1 MKNTLKIVAIAA
13 LLLVCCAAL
22 AACGKCKHKK
32 VEWVVTVEAT
42 CSVAGTKAQ
51 TCVDCGEVV
60 KTEQY
65 ETDHQYQVGY
75 CLFCGKAKYGSE
87 YLQYGEITLGGVTGY
102 ELVGVGNSTA
112 IELVIPALK
121 NGKPVLSVAEGA
133 FAGNENIVS
142 VSFGPNVLQIGAN
155 AFSDCSELVSVTF
168 PEKSELRLLGTSA
181 FAGCT
186 ALESFAFPTGVS
198 EISAMLFEGCT
209 SLEEIVLHDGIYSLG
224 EGAFSDCTAIEYEEL
239 DGAKYLGTAQTPHLL
254 LAGVLDKTVT
264 SFEIP
269 ADTRIIGA
277 EAFSGCTALE
287 EVTFPEG
294 VRSLGAYAFAGCSA
308 LSAVTLPMSLQKI
321 EAYAF
326 AECVMLAEISV
337 PAATATIGERAFY
350 KCTSL
355 TAISLPNGIETLG
368 ALAFYDAAL
377 TPLSHEGGLYL
388 GNTENPYLVLIGVEA
403 TAVSLTVHGDTRVIA
418 DSALSGTNLTS
429 LHVGE
434 SVITIGV
441 RALDGCIALSGV
453 TFAVT
458 EGWKYAAVKDV
469 AAVAVTVT
477 DAAANAAALTGLYK
491 YYCWYR

>member
-22 AACGKCKHKK
+22 AACGKCKHKN

-112 IELVIPALK
+112 TDLVIPALK

-133 FAGNENIVS
+133 FAGNKNITS
-142 VSFGPNVLQIGAN
+142 VSFGPNVVQIGN
-155 AFSDCSELVSVTF
+155 HAFADCPALATVTF
-168 PEKSELRLLGTSA
+168 HEKSELQLLGISA

-186 ALESFAFPTGVS
+186 ALTAFVFPVGV
-198 EISAMLFEGCT
+198 EAIPAALFEGCT
-209 SLEEIVLHDGIYSLG
+209 SLEEVVLHDGIFSLG
-224 EGAFSDCTAIEYEEL
+224 EGAFSDCAAIAYAERG
-239 DGAKYLGTAQTPHLL
+239 GAKYLGTAQTPHLL
-254 LAGVLDKTVT
+254 LAGLTDKTVT
-264 SFEIP
+264 SFEVP

-277 EAFSGCTALE
+277 EAFSGCTALAT
-287 EVTFPEG
+287 VTLPEG
-294 VRSLGAYAFAGCSA
+294 VRSLGAYAFAGCTS
-308 LSAVTLPMSLQKI
+308 LSSVTLPASLQKI

-326 AECVMLAEISV
+326 AECTVLSELSV

-368 ALAFYDAAL
+368 ALAFYDAAI

-388 GNTENPYLVLIGVEA
+388 GNAENPYLVLIGVEA
-403 TAVSLTVHGDTRVIA
+403 DAVSLTVHEDTRVIA
-418 DSALSGTNLTS
+418 DSALSGASLAS
-429 LHVGE
+429 LHVGA
-434 SVITIGV
+434 GV
-441 RALDGCIALSGV
+441 VTLGARALDGCTALTAV

-458 EGWKYAAVKDV
+458 EGWQRAATRGVG
-469 AAVAVTVT
+469 AVSVTVS

-491 YYCWYR
+491 YDCWYR